1 MTRGARAT
9 ADLLKMVVNSL
20 GRDLLTLV
28 GLASVMLIQD
38 PVLAVVG
45 FVIMPPAVY
54 FVRGLMRRT
63 RNIARS
69 ELGGS
74 MKIFETIQETI
85 RGFAVVK
92 AFTLE
97 QVMRKRIRSHIESV
111 ESKQYKLSRI
121 ENRAGPV
128 MEALGGIA
136 IALVLLYGGY
146 SVIELGATPGEF
158 VSFITAFLLAYE
170 PAKRIARLHIS
181 LTRNLIA
188 VRTVIEILDSTPL
201 EPEELDTEDVSL
213 AGQESHSIMSSLLT
227 SPVSPC
233 FVEFHSS
240 PKQDK

>member
-1 MTRGARAT
+1 
-9 ADLLKMVVNSL
+9 
-20 GRDLLTLV
+20 
-28 GLASVMLIQD
+28 
-38 PVLAVVG
+38 
-45 FVIMPPAVY
+45 
-54 FVRGLMRRT
+54 
-63 RNIARS
+63 
-69 ELGGS
+69 
-74 MKIFETIQETI
+74 
-85 RGFAVVK
+85 
-92 AFTLE
+92 
-97 QVMRKRIRSHIESV
+97 
-111 ESKQYKLSRI
+111 
-121 ENRAGPV
+121 
-128 MEALGGIA
+128 
-136 IALVLLYGGY
+136 
-146 SVIELGATPGEF
+146 VIELGATPGEF